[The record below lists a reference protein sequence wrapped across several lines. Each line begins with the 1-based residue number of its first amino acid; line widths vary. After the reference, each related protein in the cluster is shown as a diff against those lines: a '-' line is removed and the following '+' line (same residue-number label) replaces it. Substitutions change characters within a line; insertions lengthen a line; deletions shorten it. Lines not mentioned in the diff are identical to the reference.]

1 MMAEGREVGDPVS
14 ARNRAKG
21 SKPYSLLV
29 SEEQS
34 QLSVPH
40 SQKQRL
46 IAVDASNA
54 EDTRVVVVVYNNYN
68 VKLDGPI
75 RITVTITV

>member
-54 EDTRVVVVVYNNYN
+54 EDTRVVTYNNYN